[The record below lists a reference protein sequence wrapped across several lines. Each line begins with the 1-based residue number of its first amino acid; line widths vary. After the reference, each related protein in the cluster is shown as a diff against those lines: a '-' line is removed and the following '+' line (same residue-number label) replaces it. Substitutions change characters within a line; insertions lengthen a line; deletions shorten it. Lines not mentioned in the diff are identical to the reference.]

1 MVRIS
6 RFASKYHTTPKKKTP
21 KLKDILTDDQLATI
35 VSTGKPKKYA
45 KGFKKQTSLSK
56 KEMKRPDPDARAE
69 FFGEK
74 KPTGF
79 MNIDV
84 KGKVR
89 ELKALTRKERLD
101 LARFKNKQKAR
112 RK

>member
-1 MVRIS
+1 MTPMRSKRRRVCRK
-6 RFASKYHTTPKKKTP
+6 ASICFCPHKRKDTIPKKEVP
-21 KLKDILTDDQLATI
+21 RPQPDD
-35 VSTGKPKKYA
+35 SKRTGY
-45 KGFKKQTSLSK
+45 
-56 KEMKRPDPDARAE
+56 
-69 FFGEK
+69 
-74 KPTGF
+74 

-84 KGKVR
+84 KGKVK

>member
-6 RFASKYHTTPKKKTP
+6 RFASKYHTTPKKKTKQ
-21 KLKDILTDDQLATI
+21 KLFTEDEDKMLAFITA
-35 VSTGKPKKYA
+35 KPKKL
-45 KGFKKQTSLSK
+45 KKDTIPK
-56 KEMKRPDPDARAE
+56 KEVPRPQPDARAE

-74 KPTGF
+74 KPTGY

-84 KGKVR
+84 KGKVK

>member
-1 MVRIS
+1 V
-6 RFASKYHTTPKKKTP
+6 P
-21 KLKDILTDDQLATI
+21 
-35 VSTGKPKKYA
+35 
-45 KGFKKQTSLSK
+45 
-56 KEMKRPDPDARAE
+56 RPQPDARAE

-84 KGKVR
+84 KGKVK

-101 LARFKNKQKAR
+101 LARFKNTQKAR

>member
-6 RFASKYHTTPKKKTP
+6 RFASNYHTTPKKKTKQ
-21 KLKDILTDDQLATI
+21 KLYTEDEDKMLAFITA
-35 VSTGKPKKYA
+35 KPKKL
-45 KGFKKQTSLSK
+45 KKDTIPK
-56 KEMKRPDPDARAE
+56 KEVPRPGPDARAE

-84 KGKVR
+84 KGKVK
-89 ELKALTRKERLD
+89 ELKALTRRERLD
-101 LARFKNKQKAR
+101 LARFKNTQKAR